1 MEFSSDFKEQV
12 RSQTDIVG
20 LIGESVTL
28 IPERGGQEFK
38 CLCPFHDDNNPSMR
52 VYPERQS
59 YRCWVCDE
67 AGDVYSWVMK
77 REGLSFPEALELLAN
92 RAHLEMPRRSKGETS
107 KFARKNDLYEVLK
120 WAEIQFHECLLN
132 SAQGEIA
139 RLYLDERGYTDE
151 TIRKFRLGYHPN
163 DWEWLLKRAGKQFP
177 AKLLVEARLAAVR
190 QNSSSHYD
198 YFVHR
203 VLFPIHDEQR
213 RTVAFGG
220 RVIPGQTNDDQ
231 AKYWNSPESAVFYK
245 SQVLF
250 GLPDAKEGIKQ
261 ENCVLVTEGYAD
273 CIACQQFGVTN
284 VVATLGTALTDRHVN
299 RLKAFAPKIV
309 MVYDGD
315 TAGQNA
321 ANRAIELLLGY
332 GVDLRVLTLPDGQD
346 PDDFLQEQGADAFRS
361 LVQEAPEAWEFRLR
375 YEIAKNGVD
384 AINGREKVA
393 ESMLS
398 LLAGVP
404 GLAGTPREDLILGRV
419 GKRLRMS
426 EKALRKELE
435 RIRRETPQHKRPSNP
450 LFGQQNQGGKPNT
463 FGQKPNF
470 KQDTSFKPN
479 TSGSSPQK
487 SNAPAGTGNV
497 PPADINFSEGFT
509 VYAED
514 DDVPVHF
521 DGELSSSEAAPG
533 GPNSSNNPPPQLS
546 TYPQSQEETPA
557 LPPVDLHKKRL
568 SKDDMLDL
576 EVLEMLFTRP
586 EFAVRTAQ
594 EIGVDDIHHPHLKM
608 LLQVVYDLVELGE
621 EPRFERVTLELEQ
634 LELKGLA
641 VWIADQARLKGIEQ
655 KLLGDKTEDGTPVL
669 YAENLKRL
677 KWRRE
682 EVSHQQQLNRDAM
695 SESGPG
701 EDALAKLKQAAA
713 FHRKRVSNE

>member
-1 MEFSSDFKEQV
+1 VEFSSDFKEQV
-12 RSQTDIVG
+12 RSQTDITS

-67 AGDVYSWVMK
+67 AGDVFSWVMK

-92 RAHLEMPRRSKGETS
+92 RAHLEMPRRSKGESS
-107 KFARKNDLYEVLK
+107 KFAKKNDLYEVLK
-120 WAEIQFHECLLN
+120 WAEIQFHDCLLN
-132 SAQGEIA
+132 SPEGEIA

-151 TIRKFRLGYHPN
+151 TLKKFKLGYHPN

-190 QNSSSHYD
+190 QNSSSYYD

-220 RVIPGQTNDDQ
+220 RVIPGQANDDQ

-250 GLPDAKEGIKQ
+250 GLPDAKDGIK
-261 ENCVLVTEGYAD
+261 EEKCVLVTEGYAD
-273 CIACQQFGVTN
+273 CIACQQFGVSN

-315 TAGQNA
+315 AAGQNA
-321 ANRAIELLLGY
+321 ANRAIEMLLAY
-332 GVDLRVLTLPDGQD
+332 SVDLRVLTLPDGQD
-346 PDDFLQEQGADAFRS
+346 PDDYLQQHGAEAFRK
-361 LVQEAPEAWEFRLR
+361 LVREAPEAWDFRLR
-375 YEIAKNGVD
+375 YEIAKHGVD
-384 AINGREKVA
+384 AINGREQVA
-393 ESMLS
+393 ASLLS

-404 GLAGTPREDLILGRV
+404 RLANTPREDLILGRV
-419 GKRLRMS
+419 ATRLRMS
-426 EKALRKELE
+426 EKALRTELE
-435 RIRRETPQHKRPSNP
+435 RVRKNTSTRRPQNNFTNQSN
-450 LFGQQNQGGKPNT
+450 QTSGKPKP
-463 FGQKPNF
+463 FGEKQTPN
-470 KQDTSFKPN
+470 N
-479 TSGSSPQK
+479 SGSSFNK
-487 SNAPAGTGNV
+487 PAGRSNSQNNV
-497 PPADINFSEGFT
+497 NFSEGFT
-509 VYAED
+509 VYSED
-514 DDVPVHF
+514 DEAADYLDTTQP
-521 DGELSSSEAAPG
+521 SSSANLTD
-533 GPNSSNNPPPQLS
+533 NSPPQLNLNKES
-546 TYPQSQEETPA
+546 LEATPA
-557 LPPVDLHKKRL
+557 MPPVDLHKKRL

-586 EFAVRTAQ
+586 ELAARTAH

-608 LLQVVYDLVELGE
+608 LLQIVYDLVELGE
-621 EPRFERVTLELEQ
+621 EPRFERVTLELES

-655 KLLGDKTEDGTPVL
+655 KLSGDKTEDGTSVL

-682 EVSHQQQLNRDAM
+682 EVSHQQQLNHDAM
-695 SESGPG
+695 TGNGSGL
-701 EDALAKLKQAAA
+701 DALAKLKQAAD